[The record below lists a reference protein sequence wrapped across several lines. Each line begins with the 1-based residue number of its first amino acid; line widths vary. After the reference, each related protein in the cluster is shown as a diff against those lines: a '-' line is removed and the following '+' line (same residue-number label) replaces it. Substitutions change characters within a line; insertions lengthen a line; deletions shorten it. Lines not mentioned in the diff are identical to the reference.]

1 MHINMF
7 MLLDKP
13 LQHTQTYNIDMFYV
27 YNIIIYTDMLEGMNR
42 LRTTSGVSG
51 VVSRYLYSVT
61 HYFVIFWQYFWGS
74 FNYIYL
80 QSSILQFCCV
90 RSSAYYQNPIMLVAS
105 SDGYSFH
112 QNQIKENHKL

>member
-42 LRTTSGVSG
+42 LRTTSGVSE
-51 VVSRYLYSVT
+51 V
-61 HYFVIFWQYFWGS
+61 
-74 FNYIYL
+74 
-80 QSSILQFCCV
+80 
-90 RSSAYYQNPIMLVAS
+90 PI
-105 SDGYSFH
+105 
-112 QNQIKENHKL
+112 